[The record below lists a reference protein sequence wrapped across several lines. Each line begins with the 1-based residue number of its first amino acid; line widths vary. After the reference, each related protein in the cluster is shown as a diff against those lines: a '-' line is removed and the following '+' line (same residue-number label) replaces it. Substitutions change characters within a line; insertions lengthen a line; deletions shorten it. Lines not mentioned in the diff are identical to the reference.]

1 MRRQVWSLILQD
13 VAERGTTVLVSSHNL
28 RELEDVCDHV
38 GVMSRGKLL
47 LEHSPSELQD
57 YTVKLQLAFEGAEL
71 PALPQEIKVLHHAQT
86 GRVHTLI
93 CRGSAE
99 ELEQQLAALHP
110 IFIDAVPLSLEEI
123 FIYELGGEDYAI
135 RDIVL

>member
-1 MRRQVWSLILQD
+1 M
-13 VAERGTTVLVSSHNL
+13 LVSSHNL
-28 RELEDVCDHV
+28 RKLEDVCDHV

-47 LEHSPSELQD
+47 LEHSLSELQD

-123 FIYELGGEDYAI
+123 FIYELGGED
-135 RDIVL
+135 

>member
-1 MRRQVWSLILQD
+1 
-13 VAERGTTVLVSSHNL
+13 
-28 RELEDVCDHV
+28 
-38 GVMSRGKLL
+38 MSI
-47 LEHSPSELQD
+47 LQD

-71 PALPQEIKVLHHAQT
+71 PELPQEIKVLHHAQT